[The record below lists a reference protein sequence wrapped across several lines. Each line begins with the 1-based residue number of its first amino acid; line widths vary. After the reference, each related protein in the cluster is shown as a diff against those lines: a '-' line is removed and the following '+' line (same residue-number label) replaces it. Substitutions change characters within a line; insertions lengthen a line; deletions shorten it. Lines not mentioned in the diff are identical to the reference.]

1 VACCSCSRPSCLDLV
16 GLGWGLPHTLAPQPD
31 DIAKPT
37 LDSIRQGFVGPT
49 KYPKVHQL
57 TLAVAYAPYLG
68 WLWARGAGDG
78 QPARDW
84 GSAR

>member
-1 VACCSCSRPSCLDLV
+1 MALILVLDLV

-37 LDSIRQGFVGPT
+37 LDSIRQGFVGPS

-57 TLAVAYAPYLG
+57 TLTVAYAPYLG
-68 WLWARGAGDG
+68 WLWATGGLVTG
-78 QPARDW
+78 
-84 GSAR
+84 G